1 MREMLFVVFLPA
13 FGVNIAFRECFFFFG
28 FYFFVSGFLL
38 TKPEGN
44 LKESVEAEAAHCPLA
59 MPLSLLSHAVASL
72 RSSVTETHS
81 CTASSE
87 GELN

>member
-13 FGVNIAFRECFFFFG
+13 FGVNIAFRECFFG

-44 LKESVEAEAAHCPLA
+44 LKESFEAEAAYCPLA
-59 MPLSLLSHAVASL
+59 MSLSLLSHAVASL

-87 GELN
+87 GEPN